1 MFQIKCRCGHLDDFD
16 AFCRTEISGELP
28 PGQFQCPACGY
39 AWAVRSKGSPTVA
52 CDGMF
57 VIPADREIVSVQGR
71 L

>member
-1 MFQIKCRCGHLDDFD
+1 MFQIQCKCGHSDGFD

-39 AWAVRSKGSPTVA
+39 AWAVRPKGPPTVS

-57 VIPADREIVSVQGR
+57 VIPADRELVAVQGR